1 MKITDKINFKQ
12 PKYILPAI
20 IYLPILATGYFVC
33 DMFNTE
39 LADVKPN
46 NLETTEYLNDKMPSA
61 KIDGEIGGKY
71 ENMLKSYG
79 KVEDYSAVENIDNTK
94 QEDPKEEYESKYT
107 NDDLAA
113 LDADASQR
121 LKELEAESVE
131 GRLRQSQRKGEK
143 MMSDSASAPLSESER
158 LAKSKKRQDE
168 ALEEL
173 NKALAQARL
182 AGQKGIDGVTT
193 NSGQVAKST
202 KGADTL
208 DTSKNMQG
216 RIEVNERMVSQPS
229 EKDTPASVVKKIRT
243 NSDYFNTL
251 AENESEPH
259 LIKAIID
266 EDVKC
271 VDGSRVRLRLLDDIE
286 IGEVTLAKGSYLY
299 AEMSGFG
306 GQRVKGNVS
315 SILVHDDLVKVSL
328 TIYDT
333 DGLEGLY
340 VPKSSF
346 RETANDVASSAMSGS
361 MSINNGTSDNTFSQW
376 GIQAINNAYQRTAN
390 AISKNI
396 RKNKAKLKYGTFVYL
411 VNANEKKK

>member
-20 IYLPILATGYFVC
+20 IYLPILATAYFVF

-39 LADVKPN
+39 LADLHPT
-46 NLETTEYLNDKMPSA
+46 NLETTEYLNDKMPTA
-61 KIDGEIGGKY
+61 QIHEELGGKY

-79 KVEDYSAVENIDNTK
+79 KIEDYSAVENIDRG
-94 QEDPKEEYESKYT
+94 DDEESMESYESRYT
-107 NDDLAA
+107 DDDLAA
-113 LDADASQR
+113 LEADAAKR
-121 LKELEAESVE
+121 LAELENEGVE
-131 GRLRQSQRKGEK
+131 GRLRQSQRRGEG
-143 MMSDSASAPLSESER
+143 MMTDSLGAPLSEEER
-158 LAKSKKRQDE
+158 LARSKQRQDE

-182 AGQKGIDGVTT
+182 AGQKGLDGI
-193 NSGQVAKST
+193 NDAAKDVAQ
-202 KGADTL
+202 GADTV
-208 DTSKNMQG
+208 DTSRNFQG
-216 RIEVNERMVSQPS
+216 RIEVNERVVSQPS
-229 EKDTPASVVKKIRT
+229 EDAEPASVVKKIRT

-266 EDVKC
+266 EDIKC

-286 IGEVTLAKGSYLY
+286 INEVTLTKGSYLY

-315 SILVHDDLVKVSL
+315 SILVHDELVKVSL
-328 TIYDT
+328 TMYDT

-361 MSINNGTSDNTFSQW
+361 MSVNGNSNNTFSQW

-411 VNANEKKK
+411 VNSKEKKN

>member
-1 MKITDKINFKQ
+1 MKILDKINFKQ
-12 PKYILPAI
+12 PKYMLPAI
-20 IYLPILATGYFVC
+20 IYLPLLGTAYFVF

-39 LADVKPN
+39 LADVTPTE
-46 NLETTEYLNDKMPSA
+46 LETTEYLNDKMPTAQISEELG
-61 KIDGEIGGKY
+61 DKY

-79 KVEDYSAVENIDNTK
+79 KIEDYSAVENIEPDDGSEAN
-94 QEDPKEEYESKYT
+94 EDYDSKYT
-107 NDDLAA
+107 DDDLAA
-113 LDADASQR
+113 LDADAAVR
-121 LKELEAESVE
+121 LAELEREGIEDKLRESKHRGE
-131 GRLRQSQRKGEK
+131 GML
-143 MMSDSASAPLSESER
+143 SDSLSAPLSEEER
-158 LAKSKKRQDE
+158 LARSKQRQDE

-182 AGQKGIDGVTT
+182 AGQKGIDGITDAAKD
-193 NSGQVAKST
+193 VAQ
-202 KGADTL
+202 GADTV
-208 DTSKNMQG
+208 DTSHNVQKHV
-216 RIEVNERMVSQPS
+216 EVNENMVSQPS
-229 EKDTPASVVKKIRT
+229 DNDTPASVVKKIRT

-251 AENESEPH
+251 AENENEPH

-286 IGEVTLAKGSYLY
+286 INEVTLTKGSYLY

-306 GQRVKGNVS
+306 GQRVKGDVS
-315 SILVHDDLVKVSL
+315 SILVNDELIKVSL

-361 MSINNGTSDNTFSQW
+361 MSVNETGNNTFTQW
-376 GIQAINNAYQRTAN
+376 GVQAINNAYQRTAN
-390 AISKNI
+390 ALSKNI

-411 VNANEKKK
+411 VNSRDKKN

>member
-1 MKITDKINFKQ
+1 MKILDKINFKQ
-12 PKYILPAI
+12 PKYMLPAI
-20 IYLPILATGYFVC
+20 IYLPLLGTAYFVF

-39 LADVKPN
+39 LADVTPTE
-46 NLETTEYLNDKMPSA
+46 LETTEYLNDKMPTAQISEELG
-61 KIDGEIGGKY
+61 DKY

-79 KVEDYSAVENIDNTK
+79 KIEDYSAVENIEPGDDSEAT
-94 QEDPKEEYESKYT
+94 EDYDSKYT
-107 NDDLAA
+107 DDDLAA
-113 LDADASQR
+113 LDADAAKR
-121 LKELEAESVE
+121 LAELEREGIEDKLRESKHRGE
-131 GRLRQSQRKGEK
+131 GML
-143 MMSDSASAPLSESER
+143 SDSLSAPLSEEER
-158 LAKSKKRQDE
+158 LARSKQRQDE

-182 AGQKGIDGVTT
+182 AGQKGIDGITDAAKD
-193 NSGQVAKST
+193 VAQ
-202 KGADTL
+202 GADTI
-208 DTSKNMQG
+208 DTSHNVQKHV
-216 RIEVNERMVSQPS
+216 EVNENMVSQPS
-229 EKDTPASVVKKIRT
+229 ETDTPASVVKKIRT

-286 IGEVTLAKGSYLY
+286 INEVTLTKGSYLY

-306 GQRVKGNVS
+306 GQRVKGDVS
-315 SILVHDDLVKVSL
+315 SILVNDELIKVSL

-361 MSINNGTSDNTFSQW
+361 MSVNETGNNTFTQW
-376 GIQAINNAYQRTAN
+376 GVQAINNAYQRTAN
-390 AISKNI
+390 ALSKNI

-411 VNANEKKK
+411 VNSRDKKN

>member
-20 IYLPILATGYFVC
+20 IYFPILATAYFVC
-33 DMFNTE
+33 DMFDTE
-39 LADVKPN
+39 LADLHPT
-46 NLETTEYLNDKMPSA
+46 NLETTEYLNDKMPTA
-61 KIDGEIGGKY
+61 QIHEELGGKY

-79 KVEDYSAVENIDNTK
+79 KIEDYSAVENIDRG
-94 QEDPKEEYESKYT
+94 DDEESMERYESRYT
-107 NDDLAA
+107 DDDIAA
-113 LDADASQR
+113 LEADAAKR
-121 LKELEAESVE
+121 LAELENEGIE
-131 GRLRQSQRKGEK
+131 GRLRQSQQRGEK
-143 MMSDSASAPLSESER
+143 IMTDSIGASLSKDER
-158 LAKSKKRQDE
+158 LARSKQRQDE

-173 NKALAQARL
+173 NRALAQARL
-182 AGQKGIDGVTT
+182 AGQKGIDATDAT
-193 NSGQVAKST
+193 KDVAQ
-202 KGADTL
+202 GADTV
-208 DTSKNMQG
+208 DISRNIQG
-216 RIEVNERMVSQPS
+216 RVEVNERMVSQPS
-229 EKDTPASVVKKIRT
+229 EDAEPASVVKKIRT

-266 EDVKC
+266 EDIKC

-286 IGEVTLAKGSYLY
+286 INEVTLTKGAYLY

-315 SILVHDDLVKVSL
+315 SILVQDELVKVSL
-328 TIYDT
+328 TMYDT

-361 MSINNGTSDNTFSQW
+361 MSVNGNSNNTFSQW

-396 RKNKAKLKYGTFVYL
+396 RKNKVKLKYGTFVYL
-411 VNANEKKK
+411 MNSKEKKN

>member
-20 IYLPILATGYFVC
+20 IYFPILATAYFVI

-39 LADVKPN
+39 LADVNPT
-46 NLETTEYLNDKMPSA
+46 NLETTEYLNDKMPTA
-61 KIDGEIGGKY
+61 QIHEELGGKY

-79 KVEDYSAVENIDNTK
+79 KIEDYSAVGNIELDDK
-94 QEDPKEEYESKYT
+94 SEELERYESRYT
-107 NDDLAA
+107 DDDLAA
-113 LDADASQR
+113 LEADAAQR
-121 LKELEAESVE
+121 LAELEQEGIE
-131 GRLRQSQRKGEK
+131 GRLRQSQRKGED
-143 MMSDSASAPLSESER
+143 MMTDSLGHPLSEEER
-158 LAKSKKRQDE
+158 LARSKQRQDE

-182 AGQKGIDGVTT
+182 AGQKGIDGVTDAAKD
-193 NSGQVAKST
+193 VA

-208 DTSKNMQG
+208 NTSKNIQG
-216 RIEVNERMVSQPS
+216 KIEINEHIVSQPS
-229 EKDTPASVVKKIRT
+229 ENDAPVSVVKKIKV

-251 AENESEPH
+251 AENENEPH

-266 EDVKC
+266 EDIKC

-286 IGEVTLAKGSYLY
+286 INEVTLKKGSYLY

-306 GQRVKGNVS
+306 GQRVKGNVT
-315 SILVHDDLVKVSL
+315 SILVHDELVKVSL
-328 TIYDT
+328 TLYDT

-346 RETANDVASSAMSGS
+346 RETANEVASSAMSGN
-361 MSINNGTSDNTFSQW
+361 MSVNNNGETNAFSQW

-411 VNANEKKK
+411 VNSKEKKN

>member
-1 MKITDKINFKQ
+1 MKILDKINFKQ
-12 PKYILPAI
+12 PKYMLPAI
-20 IYLPILATGYFVC
+20 IYLPVLGTAYFVF

-39 LADVKPN
+39 LADVTPTE
-46 NLETTEYLNDKMPSA
+46 LETTEYLNDKMPTAQISEELG
-61 KIDGEIGGKY
+61 DKY

-79 KVEDYSAVENIDNTK
+79 KIEDYSAVENIEPGDDSEAT
-94 QEDPKEEYESKYT
+94 EDYDSKYT
-107 NDDLAA
+107 DDDLAA
-113 LDADASQR
+113 LDADAAKR
-121 LKELEAESVE
+121 LAELEREGIEEKLRESKHRGE
-131 GRLRQSQRKGEK
+131 GMLT
-143 MMSDSASAPLSESER
+143 DSLTAPLSEEER
-158 LAKSKKRQDE
+158 LARSKQRQDE
-168 ALEEL
+168 ALDEL

-182 AGQKGIDGVTT
+182 AGQKGIDGITDT
-193 NSGQVAKST
+193 AKEVAQ
-202 KGADTL
+202 GADTV
-208 DTSKNMQG
+208 DTSHNVQG
-216 RIEVNERMVSQPS
+216 HVEVNENMVSQPS
-229 EKDTPASVVKKIRT
+229 ENETPASVVKKIRT

-286 IGEVTLAKGSYLY
+286 INEVTLAKGSYLY

-306 GQRVKGNVS
+306 GQRVKGDVS
-315 SILVHDDLVKVSL
+315 SILVNDELIKVSL
-328 TIYDT
+328 AIYDT

-361 MSINNGTSDNTFSQW
+361 MSVNETGNNTFTQW
-376 GIQAINNAYQRTAN
+376 GVQAINNAYQRTAN
-390 AISKNI
+390 ALSKNI

-411 VNANEKKK
+411 VNSRDKKN

>member
-20 IYLPILATGYFVC
+20 IYLPILATAYFVF
-33 DMFNTE
+33 DMFDTE
-39 LADVKPN
+39 LADLHPT
-46 NLETTEYLNDKMPSA
+46 NLETTEYLNDKMPTA
-61 KIDGEIGGKY
+61 QIHEELGGKY

-79 KVEDYSAVENIDNTK
+79 KIEDYSAVENINRGD
-94 QEDPKEEYESKYT
+94 DEESMEAYESRYT
-107 NDDLAA
+107 DDDLAA
-113 LDADASQR
+113 LEADAAKR
-121 LKELEAESVE
+121 LAELENEGVE
-131 GRLRQSQRKGEK
+131 GRLRQSQRRGEG
-143 MMSDSASAPLSESER
+143 MMTDSLGAPLSEEER
-158 LAKSKKRQDE
+158 LARSKQRQDE

-182 AGQKGIDGVTT
+182 AGQKGLDGI
-193 NSGQVAKST
+193 NDAAKDVAQ
-202 KGADTL
+202 GADTV
-208 DTSKNMQG
+208 DTSRNFQG
-216 RIEVNERMVSQPS
+216 RIEVNERVVSQPS
-229 EKDTPASVVKKIRT
+229 EDSEPASVVKKIRT

-266 EDVKC
+266 EDIKC

-286 IGEVTLAKGSYLY
+286 INEVTLTKGSYLY

-315 SILVHDDLVKVSL
+315 SILVHDELVKVSL
-328 TIYDT
+328 TMYDT

-361 MSINNGTSDNTFSQW
+361 MSVNGNSNNTFSQW

-411 VNANEKKK
+411 VNSKEKKN

>member
-20 IYLPILATGYFVC
+20 IYLPILATAYFVF

-39 LADVKPN
+39 LADVHPT

-61 KIDGEIGGKY
+61 QIKEELGGKY

-79 KVEDYSAVENIDNTK
+79 KIEDYSAVGNIDRDDEGDGL
-94 QEDPKEEYESKYT
+94 EDYHSRYT
-107 NDDLAA
+107 DDDLAA
-113 LDADASQR
+113 LEADAAQR
-121 LKELEAESVE
+121 LAELEQEGIE
-131 GRLRQSQRKGEK
+131 GRLRQSQQRGED
-143 MMSDSASAPLSESER
+143 MMTDSLGAPLSEEER
-158 LAKSKKRQDE
+158 LARSKQRQDE

-173 NKALAQARL
+173 NRALAQARL
-182 AGQKGIDGVTT
+182 AGQRGLDDVTDAAKD
-193 NSGQVAKST
+193 VAQ
-202 KGADTL
+202 GADTL
-208 DTSKNMQG
+208 NTSKNVQG
-216 RIEVNERMVSQPS
+216 KIEINERLVSQPS
-229 EKDTPASVVKKIRT
+229 EDDAPASVVKKIRT

-266 EDVKC
+266 EDIKC

-286 IGEVTLAKGSYLY
+286 INEVTLTKGSYLY

-306 GQRVKGNVS
+306 GQRVKGNVK
-315 SILVHDDLVKVSL
+315 SILVHDELVKVSL
-328 TIYDT
+328 TLYDT

-361 MSINNGTSDNTFSQW
+361 MSVNNGNSNNTFSQW
-376 GIQAINNAYQRTAN
+376 GIQAINNAYQRTTN
-390 AISKNI
+390 AISKSI

-411 VNANEKKK
+411 VNSREKKN

>member
-1 MKITDKINFKQ
+1 MITDKINFKQ

-20 IYLPILATGYFVC
+20 IYLPILATAYFVF
-33 DMFNTE
+33 DMFDTE
-39 LADVKPN
+39 LADVKPTT
-46 NLETTEYLNDKMPSA
+46 LETTEYLNDKMPSA
-61 KIDGEIGGKY
+61 QINDELGGKY

-79 KVEDYSAVENIDNTK
+79 KIEDYSAVENIDI
-94 QEDPKEEYESKYT
+94 EDKDKSMETYDSRYT
-107 NDDLAA
+107 DEDLAA
-113 LDADASQR
+113 LEADAAKR
-121 LKELEAESVE
+121 MAELESEGVE
-131 GRLRQSQRKGEK
+131 GKLRQSQRKGEE
-143 MMSDSASAPLSESER
+143 MMGDSTSVPLTEEER
-158 LAKSKKRQDE
+158 LARSKKRQDE

-182 AGQKGIDGVTT
+182 AGQKGIE
-193 NSGQVAKST
+193 ST
-202 KGADTL
+202 SDATKGIPQGADTV
-208 DTSKNMQG
+208 DTSKNRQG
-216 RIEVNERMVSQPS
+216 RVEINERMVSKPN
-229 EKDTPASVVKKIRT
+229 EDAAPVSVVKKIRT

-266 EDVKC
+266 EDIKC

-286 IGEVTLAKGSYLY
+286 IDETTLVKGSYLY

-306 GQRVKGNVS
+306 SQRVKGNVT
-315 SILVHDDLVKVSL
+315 SILVHDELVKVSL
-328 TIYDT
+328 SLYDT

-346 RETANDVASSAMSGS
+346 RETANEVASSAMSGN
-361 MSINNGTSDNTFSQW
+361 MSVNNNGNENTFSQW

-396 RKNKAKLKYGTFVYL
+396 RKNKAKLKYGTYVYL
-411 VNANEKKK
+411 VNSKEKKK

>member
-20 IYLPILATGYFVC
+20 IYLPILATAYFVF
-33 DMFNTE
+33 DMFDTE
-39 LADVKPN
+39 LADLHPT
-46 NLETTEYLNDKMPSA
+46 NLETTEYLNDKMPTA
-61 KIDGEIGGKY
+61 QIHEELGGKY

-79 KVEDYSAVENIDNTK
+79 KIEDYSAVENIDRG
-94 QEDPKEEYESKYT
+94 DDEESTERYESRYT
-107 NDDLAA
+107 DDDLAA
-113 LDADASQR
+113 LEADAAKR
-121 LKELEAESVE
+121 LAELENEGIE
-131 GRLRQSQRKGEK
+131 GRLRQSRQRGEE
-143 MMSDSASAPLSESER
+143 MMTDSIGASPSEEER
-158 LAKSKKRQDE
+158 LARSKQRQDE

-173 NKALAQARL
+173 NRALAQARL
-182 AGQKGIDGVTT
+182 AGQKGLDDTT
-193 NSGQVAKST
+193 DAAKDVAQ
-202 KGADTL
+202 GADTV
-208 DTSKNMQG
+208 DTSRNIQG

-229 EKDTPASVVKKIRT
+229 EDAEPASVVKKIRT

-266 EDVKC
+266 EDIKC

-286 IGEVTLAKGSYLY
+286 INEVTLTKGSYLY

-315 SILVHDDLVKVSL
+315 SILVRDELVKVSL
-328 TIYDT
+328 TMYDT

-361 MSINNGTSDNTFSQW
+361 MSVNGNSNNTFSQW

-411 VNANEKKK
+411 VNSKEKKN

>member
-1 MKITDKINFKQ
+1 MKIIDKINFKQ

-20 IYLPILATGYFVC
+20 IYLPILGTMYFVF

-39 LADVKPN
+39 LADVKPT

-61 KIDGEIGGKY
+61 QIKEELGGKY

-79 KVEDYSAVENIDNTK
+79 KIEDYSAVENIEAGEDSDN
-94 QEDPKEEYESKYT
+94 KESYDSRYT
-107 NDDLAA
+107 DDDLAA
-113 LDADASQR
+113 LDAEAAKR
-121 LKELEAESVE
+121 IAELEQEGVE
-131 GRLRQSQRKGEK
+131 GKLRQSQRRGE
-143 MMSDSASAPLSESER
+143 MMMTDSLGEPLSEEER
-158 LAKSKKRQDE
+158 LTRSKQRQDQ

-182 AGQKGIDGVTT
+182 AGKKGVEGVTDA
-193 NSGQVAKST
+193 AKKVT
-202 KGADTL
+202 GGDTL
-208 DTSKNMQG
+208 DSSRSLQG
-216 RIEVNERMVSQPS
+216 KVEINERLVSQPS
-229 EKDTPASVVKKIRT
+229 ESEEAASVVKKIRT

-266 EDVKC
+266 EDIKC
-271 VDGSRVRLRLLDDIE
+271 VEGSRVRLRLLDDIE
-286 IGEVTLAKGSYLY
+286 INEVTFTKGSYLY

-306 GQRVKGNVS
+306 SQRVKGNVS
-315 SILVHDDLVKVSL
+315 SILVHDELIKVGL

-346 RETANDVASSAMSGS
+346 RETTNDIASSAMSGS
-361 MSINNGTSDNTFSQW
+361 MSVNNGNANNTFSQW

-390 AISKNI
+390 ALSKNI

-411 VNANEKKK
+411 VNSKEKKK

>member
-20 IYLPILATGYFVC
+20 IYLPILATAYFVF
-33 DMFNTE
+33 DMFDTE
-39 LADVKPN
+39 LADLHPT
-46 NLETTEYLNDKMPSA
+46 NLETTEYLNDKMPTA
-61 KIDGEIGGKY
+61 QIHEELGGKY

-79 KVEDYSAVENIDNTK
+79 KIEDYSAVENIDRG
-94 QEDPKEEYESKYT
+94 DDEESIEAYESRYT
-107 NDDLAA
+107 DDDLAA
-113 LDADASQR
+113 LEADAAKR
-121 LKELEAESVE
+121 LAELENEGVE
-131 GRLRQSQRKGEK
+131 GRLRQSQRRGEG
-143 MMSDSASAPLSESER
+143 MMTDSLGAPLSEEER
-158 LAKSKKRQDE
+158 LARSKQRQDE

-182 AGQKGIDGVTT
+182 AGQKGLDGI
-193 NSGQVAKST
+193 NDAAKDVAQ
-202 KGADTL
+202 GADTV
-208 DTSKNMQG
+208 DTSRNFQG
-216 RIEVNERMVSQPS
+216 RIEVNERDVSQPS
-229 EKDTPASVVKKIRT
+229 EDAEPASVVKKIRT

-251 AENESEPH
+251 AENENEPH

-266 EDVKC
+266 EDIKC

-286 IGEVTLAKGSYLY
+286 INEVTLTKGSYLY

-315 SILVHDDLVKVSL
+315 SILVHDELVKVSL
-328 TIYDT
+328 TMYDT

-361 MSINNGTSDNTFSQW
+361 MSVNGNSNNTFSQW

-411 VNANEKKK
+411 VNSKEKKN

>member
-20 IYLPILATGYFVC
+20 IYFPILATAYFTF

-39 LADVKPN
+39 IADVKPT
-46 NLETTEYLNDKMPSA
+46 NLETTEYLNDKMPKA

-79 KVEDYSAVENIDNTK
+79 KVEDYSAVENIDNNK
-94 QEDPKEEYESKYT
+94 QEDQKEEYQSKYT
-107 NDDLAA
+107 DADLAA

-131 GRLRQSQRKGEK
+131 GKLRQSQRKGEK
-143 MMSDSASAPLSESER
+143 MMNDSASAPLSESER

-193 NSGQVAKST
+193 NAGLVAKSP

-208 DTSKNMQG
+208 DTSKNVQG

>member
-20 IYLPILATGYFVC
+20 IYFPILATAYFVI

-39 LADVKPN
+39 LADVNPT
-46 NLETTEYLNDKMPSA
+46 NLETTEYLNDKMPTA
-61 KIDGEIGGKY
+61 QIHEELGGKY

-79 KVEDYSAVENIDNTK
+79 KIEDYSAVGNIELDDK
-94 QEDPKEEYESKYT
+94 SEELEHYESRYT
-107 NDDLAA
+107 DDDLAA
-113 LDADASQR
+113 LEADAAQP
-121 LKELEAESVE
+121 LAELEQEGIE
-131 GRLRQSQRKGEK
+131 GRLRQSQRKGED
-143 MMSDSASAPLSESER
+143 MMTDSLGHPLSEEER
-158 LAKSKKRQDE
+158 LARSKQRQDE

-182 AGQKGIDGVTT
+182 AGQKGIDGVTDAAKD
-193 NSGQVAKST
+193 VA

-208 DTSKNMQG
+208 NTSKNIQG
-216 RIEVNERMVSQPS
+216 KIEINEHIVSQPS
-229 EKDTPASVVKKIRT
+229 ENDAPVSVVKKIKV

-266 EDVKC
+266 EDIKC

-286 IGEVTLAKGSYLY
+286 INEVTLKKGSYLY

-306 GQRVKGNVS
+306 GQRVKGNVT
-315 SILVHDDLVKVSL
+315 SILVHDELVKVSL
-328 TIYDT
+328 TLYDT

-346 RETANDVASSAMSGS
+346 RETANEVASSAMSGN
-361 MSINNGTSDNTFSQW
+361 MSVNNNGETNAFSQW

-411 VNANEKKK
+411 VNSKEKKN

>member
-1 MKITDKINFKQ
+1 MKILDKINFKQ
-12 PKYILPAI
+12 PKYMLPAI
-20 IYLPILATGYFVC
+20 IYLPVLGTAYFVF

-39 LADVKPN
+39 LADVTPTE
-46 NLETTEYLNDKMPSA
+46 LETTEYLNDKMPTAQISEELG
-61 KIDGEIGGKY
+61 DKY

-79 KVEDYSAVENIDNTK
+79 KIEDYSAVENIERGDDSEAT
-94 QEDPKEEYESKYT
+94 EDYDSKYT
-107 NDDLAA
+107 DDDLAA
-113 LDADASQR
+113 LDADAAKR
-121 LKELEAESVE
+121 LAELEREGIEDKLRESKHRGE
-131 GRLRQSQRKGEK
+131 GMLT
-143 MMSDSASAPLSESER
+143 DSLSTPLSEEER
-158 LAKSKKRQDE
+158 LARSKQRQDE

-182 AGQKGIDGVTT
+182 AGQKGIDGITDAAKE
-193 NSGQVAKST
+193 VAQ
-202 KGADTL
+202 GADTV
-208 DTSKNMQG
+208 DTSHNIQG
-216 RIEVNERMVSQPS
+216 HVEVNENMVSQPS
-229 EKDTPASVVKKIRT
+229 DNDAPASVVRKMRT

-251 AENESEPH
+251 TENENEPH

-271 VDGSRVRLRLLDDIE
+271 IDGSRVRLRLLDDIE
-286 IGEVTLAKGSYLY
+286 INEVTLAKGSYLY

-306 GQRVKGNVS
+306 GQRVKGDVS
-315 SILVHDDLVKVSL
+315 SILVNDELIKVSL

-361 MSINNGTSDNTFSQW
+361 MSVNETSNNTFTQW
-376 GIQAINNAYQRTAN
+376 GVQAINNAYQRTAN
-390 AISKNI
+390 ALSKNI

-411 VNANEKKK
+411 VNSRDKKN

>member
-20 IYLPILATGYFVC
+20 IYFPILGTMYFVF

-39 LADVKPN
+39 LADVKPT

-61 KIDGEIGGKY
+61 QIKEELGGKY

-79 KVEDYSAVENIDNTK
+79 KIEDYSAVENIEVGEESDN
-94 QEDPKEEYESKYT
+94 KEAYDSRYT
-107 NDDLAA
+107 DEDLAA
-113 LDADASQR
+113 LDAEAAKR
-121 LKELEAESVE
+121 MAELEQEGVE
-131 GRLRQSQRKGEK
+131 GKLRQSQRRGET
-143 MMSDSASAPLSESER
+143 MMTDSLGEPLSEEER
-158 LAKSKKRQDE
+158 LARSKQRQDQ

-182 AGQKGIDGVTT
+182 AGQKGVEGATDAAKKVT
-193 NSGQVAKST
+193 GR
-202 KGADTL
+202 DTL
-208 DTSKNMQG
+208 DTSRNLQG
-216 RIEVNERMVSQPS
+216 KVEINERLVSQPS
-229 EKDTPASVVKKIRT
+229 ENEEAASVVKKIRT

-266 EDVKC
+266 EDIKC
-271 VDGSRVRLRLLDDIE
+271 VEGSRVRLRLLDDIE
-286 IGEVTLAKGSYLY
+286 INEVTLTKGSYLY

-306 GQRVKGNVS
+306 SQRVKGNVS
-315 SILVHDDLVKVSL
+315 SILVHDELIKVGL

-346 RETANDVASSAMSGS
+346 RETTNDIASSAMSGS
-361 MSINNGTSDNTFSQW
+361 MSVNNGNANNTFSQW
-376 GIQAINNAYQRTAN
+376 GIQAVNNAYQRTAN
-390 AISKNI
+390 ALSKNI

-411 VNANEKKK
+411 VNSKEKKK

>member
-20 IYLPILATGYFVC
+20 IYLPILGTAYVLF

-39 LADVKPN
+39 LADVTPS
-46 NLETTEYLNDKMPSA
+46 NLETTEYLNDKMPTA
-61 KIDGEIGGKY
+61 RIKDELGGKY

-79 KVEDYSAVENIDNTK
+79 KIEDYSAVENIERGNEGES
-94 QEDPKEEYESKYT
+94 QEEYDSRYT
-107 NDDLAA
+107 DEDLAA
-113 LDADASQR
+113 LEADAAKR
-121 LKELEAESVE
+121 MAELERE
-131 GRLRQSQRKGEK
+131 GIEDKLHQSQRRGET
-143 MMSDSASAPLSESER
+143 MMNDSLGGFLSEEER
-158 LAKSKKRQDE
+158 LARSKKRQDE

-182 AGQKGIDGVTT
+182 AGQKGMDNVTDP
-193 NSGQVAKST
+193 T
-202 KGADTL
+202 KEIATGRADTL
-208 DTSKNMQG
+208 DTSRNVQG
-216 RIEVNERMVSQPS
+216 RIEVNERLVSQPS
-229 EKDTPASVVKKIRT
+229 EDAQPASVVKKIRT

-251 AENESEPH
+251 AENEPEPH

-266 EDVKC
+266 EDIKC
-271 VDGSRVRLRLLDDIE
+271 VDGSRVRLRLLDDID
-286 IGEVTLAKGSYLY
+286 INQVTLPKGSYLY
-299 AEMSGFG
+299 AEMTGFG

-315 SILVHDDLVKVSL
+315 SVLVRDELIKVSL
-328 TIYDT
+328 TLYDT

-361 MSINNGTSDNTFSQW
+361 MSVHGGSTDNTFTQW
-376 GIQAINNAYQRTAN
+376 GVQAINNAYQRTTN

-411 VNANEKKK
+411 VNSRDKKN

>member
-20 IYLPILATGYFVC
+20 IYLPILATAYFVF
-33 DMFNTE
+33 DMFDTE
-39 LADVKPN
+39 LADLHPS
-46 NLETTEYLNDKMPSA
+46 NLETTEYLNDKMPTA
-61 KIDGEIGGKY
+61 QIHEELGGKY

-79 KVEDYSAVENIDNTK
+79 KIEDYSAVENIDRG
-94 QEDPKEEYESKYT
+94 DDEESMESYESRYT
-107 NDDLAA
+107 DDDLAA
-113 LDADASQR
+113 LEADAAKR
-121 LKELEAESVE
+121 LAELENEGVE
-131 GRLRQSQRKGEK
+131 GRLRQSQRRGEG
-143 MMSDSASAPLSESER
+143 MMTDSLGAPLSEEER
-158 LAKSKKRQDE
+158 LARSKQRQDE

-182 AGQKGIDGVTT
+182 AGQKGLDGI
-193 NSGQVAKST
+193 NDAAKDVAQ
-202 KGADTL
+202 GADTV
-208 DTSKNMQG
+208 DTSRNFQG
-216 RIEVNERMVSQPS
+216 RIEVNERVVSQPS
-229 EKDTPASVVKKIRT
+229 EDSEPASVVKKIRT

-266 EDVKC
+266 EDIKC

-286 IGEVTLAKGSYLY
+286 INEVTLTKGSYLY

-315 SILVHDDLVKVSL
+315 SILVHDELVKVSL
-328 TIYDT
+328 TMYDT

-361 MSINNGTSDNTFSQW
+361 MSVNGNSNNTFSQW

-411 VNANEKKK
+411 VNSKEKKN

>member
-20 IYLPILATGYFVC
+20 IYLPILGTAYVVF

-39 LADVKPN
+39 LADVTPS
-46 NLETTEYLNDKMPSA
+46 NLEITEYLNDKMPTA
-61 KIDGEIGGKY
+61 RIKDELGGKY

-79 KVEDYSAVENIDNTK
+79 KIEDYSAVENIERGNEGES
-94 QEDPKEEYESKYT
+94 QEEYDSRYT
-107 NDDLAA
+107 DEDLAA
-113 LDADASQR
+113 LEADAAKR
-121 LKELEAESVE
+121 MAELERE
-131 GRLRQSQRKGEK
+131 GIEDKLRQSQHRGET
-143 MMSDSASAPLSESER
+143 MMNDSLGGSLSEEEQ
-158 LAKSKKRQDE
+158 LARSKKRQDE

-173 NKALAQARL
+173 NKALAQVRL
-182 AGQKGIDGVTT
+182 AGQKGMNNVTDP
-193 NSGQVAKST
+193 T
-202 KGADTL
+202 KEIATGRADTL
-208 DTSKNMQG
+208 DTSRNIQG
-216 RIEVNERMVSQPS
+216 RIEINERLVSQPS
-229 EKDTPASVVKKIRT
+229 EDAQPASVVKKIRT

-251 AENESEPH
+251 AENEPEPH

-266 EDVKC
+266 EDIKC
-271 VDGSRVRLRLLDDIE
+271 VDGSRVRLRLLDDID
-286 IGEVTLAKGSYLY
+286 INQVTLPKGSYLY
-299 AEMSGFG
+299 AEMTGFG

-315 SILVHDDLVKVSL
+315 SVLVRDELIKVSL
-328 TIYDT
+328 TLYDT

-361 MSINNGTSDNTFSQW
+361 MSVNGGSTDNTFTQW
-376 GIQAINNAYQRTAN
+376 GVQAINNAYQRTTN

-411 VNANEKKK
+411 VNSRDKKN

>member
-20 IYLPILATGYFVC
+20 IYLPILATAYFVF
-33 DMFNTE
+33 DMFDTE
-39 LADVKPN
+39 LADLHPT
-46 NLETTEYLNDKMPSA
+46 NLETTEYLNDKMPTA
-61 KIDGEIGGKY
+61 LIHEELGGKY
-71 ENMLKSYG
+71 ENMLRSYG
-79 KVEDYSAVENIDNTK
+79 KIEDYSAVGNIDRG
-94 QEDPKEEYESKYT
+94 DDEESTERYESRYT
-107 NDDLAA
+107 DDDIAA
-113 LDADASQR
+113 LEADAAKR
-121 LKELEAESVE
+121 LAELENEGIE
-131 GRLRQSQRKGEK
+131 GRLRQSQQRGEE
-143 MMSDSASAPLSESER
+143 MMTDSIGTPLSEDER
-158 LAKSKKRQDE
+158 LARSKQRQDE

-173 NKALAQARL
+173 NRAIAQARL
-182 AGQKGIDGVTT
+182 AGQKGLDDTT
-193 NSGQVAKST
+193 DAAKDVAQGT
-202 KGADTL
+202 DTV
-208 DTSKNMQG
+208 DTSRNIQG
-216 RIEVNERMVSQPS
+216 HIEVNERMVSQPS
-229 EKDTPASVVKKIRT
+229 EDAEPASVVKKTRT

-266 EDVKC
+266 EDIKC
-271 VDGSRVRLRLLDDIE
+271 VDGNRVRLRLLDDIE
-286 IGEVTLAKGSYLY
+286 INEVTLTKGSYLY

-315 SILVHDDLVKVSL
+315 SILVQDELVKVRL
-328 TIYDT
+328 TMYDT

-361 MSINNGTSDNTFSQW
+361 MSVNGNSNNTFSQW

-411 VNANEKKK
+411 VNSKEKKN

>member
-20 IYLPILATGYFVC
+20 IYLPILATAYFVF

-39 LADVKPN
+39 LADLHPT
-46 NLETTEYLNDKMPSA
+46 NLETTEYLNDKMPTA
-61 KIDGEIGGKY
+61 QIHEELGGKY

-79 KVEDYSAVENIDNTK
+79 KIEDYSAVENIDRG
-94 QEDPKEEYESKYT
+94 DDEESMEAYESRYT
-107 NDDLAA
+107 DDDLAA
-113 LDADASQR
+113 LEADAAKR
-121 LKELEAESVE
+121 LAELENEGVE
-131 GRLRQSQRKGEK
+131 GRLRQSQRRGEG
-143 MMSDSASAPLSESER
+143 MMTDSLGAPLSEEER
-158 LAKSKKRQDE
+158 LARSKQRQDE

-182 AGQKGIDGVTT
+182 AGQKGLEGINDAAKD
-193 NSGQVAKST
+193 VAQ
-202 KGADTL
+202 GADTV
-208 DTSKNMQG
+208 DTSRNFQG
-216 RIEVNERMVSQPS
+216 RIEVNERVVSQPS
-229 EKDTPASVVKKIRT
+229 EDSEPASVVKKIRT

-266 EDVKC
+266 EDIKC

-286 IGEVTLAKGSYLY
+286 INEVTLTKGSYLY

-315 SILVHDDLVKVSL
+315 SILVHDELVKVSL
-328 TIYDT
+328 TMYDT

-361 MSINNGTSDNTFSQW
+361 MSVNGNSNNTFSQW

-411 VNANEKKK
+411 VNSKEKKN